1 MISGIVLVFPSLTLE
16 KYFLAGVFIMK
27 DQDLV
32 GSLVVSVK
40 LVDTCGALFV
50 LLGERAPEDATSE
63 KELRKSGT
71 VAPKLMS

>member
-32 GSLVVSVK
+32 GSLVVYVK

>member
-16 KYFLAGVFIMK
+16 KYFLAGIFMMK
-27 DQDLV
+27 CQDLV
-32 GSLVVSVK
+32 CSLVVSVK

>member
-1 MISGIVLVFPSLTLE
+1 
-16 KYFLAGVFIMK
+16 MK

>member
-40 LVDTCGALFV
+40 LVDTCGALFCFI
-50 LLGERAPEDATSE
+50 GREGS
-63 KELRKSGT
+63 KRKR
-71 VAPKLMS
+71 KN

>member
-16 KYFLAGVFIMK
+16 KYFLAGVFIVK

>member
-16 KYFLAGVFIMK
+16 KYFLAGIFIMK

>member
-1 MISGIVLVFPSLTLE
+1 
-16 KYFLAGVFIMK
+16 MK

-50 LLGERAPEDATSE
+50 LLGERAPEEKE

>member
-16 KYFLAGVFIMK
+16 KYFLAVVFIMK

-32 GSLVVSVK
+32 GSLVVYVK

-50 LLGERAPEDATSE
+50 ILGERAPEDATSE

-71 VAPKLMS
+71 VAPKLIS

>member
-50 LLGERAPEDATSE
+50 LLGKRAPEDATSE

>member
-1 MISGIVLVFPSLTLE
+1 MISGIVLVFPSLTLK

-50 LLGERAPEDATSE
+50 LLEERAPEDATSE

>member
-40 LVDTCGALFV
+40 LVDTCGTLFV